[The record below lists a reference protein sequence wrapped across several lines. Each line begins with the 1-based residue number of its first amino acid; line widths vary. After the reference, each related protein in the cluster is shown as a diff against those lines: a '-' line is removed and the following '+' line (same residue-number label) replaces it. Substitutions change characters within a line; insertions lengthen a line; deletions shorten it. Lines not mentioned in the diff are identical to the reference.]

1 MGVRG
6 GSYQTLE
13 SGSGVANQV
22 ASWVRVRPV
31 FSSLPHIETF
41 HTPFRTAFIGAR
53 LNSGHTHTHGY
64 HGTQGDVFHL
74 LSSAIRR
81 SSFRW
86 TNFGLGEY
94 CKMVATQSE
103 LVRISPVQ
111 RQIRFTHSQGSG
123 TSANNP
129 LFRNKPELSSFIPQ
143 FCSGTD
149 LLKAKNG
156 YMPSEHGSGTLHYR

>member
-86 TNFGLGEY
+86 TTCIAFLLIWPLQNGHIAA
-94 CKMVATQSE
+94 KVAILQ
-103 LVRISPVQ
+103 
-111 RQIRFTHSQGSG
+111 
-123 TSANNP
+123 A
-129 LFRNKPELSSFIPQ
+129 
-143 FCSGTD
+143 
-149 LLKAKNG
+149 
-156 YMPSEHGSGTLHYR
+156 MP